1 MVNDVMNEQY
11 IKKPHLPTADVT
23 LVVMSAR
30 KPLLIEAL
38 KKLHIRI
45 IPTEPL
51 PMIRGEERYHADMSF
66 CHIGNSEIVVADSLS
81 EDTFRKLTQE
91 GFHCQKSFEAITG
104 EKSLLNVCLL
114 GKQALCH
121 TKYADQALLQLLA
134 KHGVTILHTNQ
145 RYTKCS
151 SAVIAENA
159 LITAD
164 ESVYRVCKQHQIDV
178 LKIRSGHIGLSG
190 YDYGFIGGC
199 CGMISR
205 DMLAFSGEIRQHP
218 DYDIISAFAKNYG
231 VRLLSLSKEP
241 LYDIGGILPLKEEN
255 RTSGV

>member
-104 EKSLLNVCLL
+104 EKSLLKVISDTLRGETFIAGDVN
-114 GKQALCH
+114 
-121 TKYADQALLQLLA
+121 ADGRISVLDATCIQ
-134 KHGVTILHTNQ
+134 KFV
-145 RYTKCS
+145 
-151 SAVIAENA
+151 AE
-159 LITAD
+159 
-164 ESVYRVCKQHQIDV
+164 
-178 LKIRSGHIGLSG
+178 
-190 YDYGFIGGC
+190 F
-199 CGMISR
+199 
-205 DMLAFSGEIRQHP
+205 
-218 DYDIISAFAKNYG
+218 KNG
-231 VRLLSLSKEP
+231 T
-241 LYDIGGILPLKEEN
+241 G
-255 RTSGV
+255 RTGQPVVFE